1 MVFILHIWYIKR
13 IGTNIMIAIKN
24 DWKNKPMPEE
34 RISIGLNKKVSEA
47 EIKEIEKGL
56 IPLEME
62 DKWFIFCEQNRIY
75 CHRSWTGDC
84 IYIAE
89 YKEIADNEFEIG
101 KLIINR
107 NPEQYQSDD
116 VDADKDLFV
125 FVLERLFLDKD
136 VSFPNRETNATKEE
150 AAIHKHV
157 MVGYG
162 SSRKDIE
169 KLKN

>member
-1 MVFILHIWYIKR
+1 
-13 IGTNIMIAIKN
+13 MIASKS
-24 DWKNKPMPEE
+24 DWKNNPMPKES
-34 RISIGLNKKVSEA
+34 ISINLNKKVSKTEM
-47 EIKEIEKGL
+47 KEIEKGL

-75 CHRSWTGDC
+75 FHRSWSGDC

-107 NPEQYQSDD
+107 NPEQYQSND
-116 VDADKDLFV
+116 VESDKELFV
-125 FVLERLFLDKD
+125 FIFERLLLDKD
-136 VSFPNRETNATKEE
+136 VSFPSRETNATKEE
-150 AAIHKHV
+150 AEIHKHV
-157 MVGYG
+157 IVGYG

-169 KLKN
+169 KLKKSDCRQ